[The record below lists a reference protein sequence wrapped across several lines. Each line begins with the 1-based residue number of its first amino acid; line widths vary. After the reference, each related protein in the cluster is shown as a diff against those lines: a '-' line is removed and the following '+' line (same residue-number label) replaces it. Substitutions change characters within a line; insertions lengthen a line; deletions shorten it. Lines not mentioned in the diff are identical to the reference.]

1 VTLDGK
7 MLSTGAAVKVIIH
20 LNEDTS
26 AGSDFLYAEIFQ
38 FLYSHGVS
46 GATLLRPHASFGAHH
61 RIHTAGAGL
70 TAGEHLPVRIEFL
83 EMADVAERLLPELC
97 ELVTDGVIES
107 HPTTIVK
114 AAAERQTL

>member
-1 VTLDGK
+1 

-61 RIHTAGAGL
+61 QIHTAGAGL
-70 TAGEHLPVRIEFL
+70 AAGEHLPVRIEFL
-83 EMADVAERLLPELC
+83 EMADVAERLLPKLC

-107 HPTTIVK
+107 HPTTIIK
-114 AAAERQTL
+114 AADQRHGL